1 MIVNHAHQEQVALHH
16 GSNTP
21 RRSGKRNLCATG
33 TGEAPWACHPGRA
46 GMHVMTVH
54 FLCLQEQEVS
64 LEAEL
69 ARLEDEVAALDWGG
83 PGKLLLAFCRF
94 VGSANGV

>member
-1 MIVNHAHQEQVALHH
+1 
-16 GSNTP
+16 
-21 RRSGKRNLCATG
+21 
-33 TGEAPWACHPGRA
+33 
-46 GMHVMTVH
+46 MHVMTVH

-83 PGKLLLAFCRF
+83 AGKLLLAFCRF